1 MSINRTN
8 MLDMDCKEGDCQI
21 RIIADK
27 VIVGKFRTFEINDV
41 LLKIVPVSI
50 IGNNSKSGANISIR
64 K

>member
-1 MSINRTN
+1 
-8 MLDMDCKEGDCQI
+8 MDCKEGDCQI